1 MGPLGS
7 LGPRAPFTRGEVTL
21 KKAHHLLK
29 KDDGPLKKDGHLFL
43 IVHIMF
49 ITLQYSWRKMIS
61 PRMMQ
66 YTAPMVYLSTNYAP
80 KSPFKVR
87 LILRMAL
94 AQNELV
100 RA

>member
-43 IVHIMF
+43 IVHI
-49 ITLQYSWRKMIS
+49 I
-61 PRMMQ
+61 
-66 YTAPMVYLSTNYAP
+66 LSFP
-80 KSPFKVR
+80 DFSRRFSVS
-87 LILRMAL
+87 
-94 AQNELV
+94 